1 MVSALSWQP
10 VIDGLTEAV
19 RLIVTGD
26 REVIEITLRSLQTA
40 LLGTVIATMVG
51 LPLGILIGM
60 KSFKGKRIL
69 KTVFN
74 ALIGVPTVSLG
85 LLLYIL
91 FSHSG
96 PLGFLDLLYTLQGIA
111 VGEAIL
117 ILPIIVSFVASAVE
131 SKDIQLRDLV
141 RTLGASELETSMAIL
156 REAYSGVSLAV
167 ISGFNRAF
175 AELGIA
181 MMIGANI
188 RGVTRVLTT
197 AIALQSAMG
206 EIGLSLALSFI
217 LIIVVFSLNFLISFL
232 HRGDRSEACL

>member
-1 MVSALSWQP
+1 MQP

-141 RTLGASELETSMAIL
+141 RTLGASELETSMAVL

-206 EIGLSLALSFI
+206 EIGLSLALSFV
-217 LIIVVFSLNFLISFL
+217 LIIVVLSLNFLISFL
-232 HRGDRSEACL
+232 HRGG

>member
-1 MVSALSWQP
+1 MSWQLL
-10 VIDGLTEAV
+10 IDGLTEAV

-26 REVIEITLRSLQTA
+26 REIIEITIRSLQVA
-40 LLGTVIATMVG
+40 FLGTLMATVVG
-51 LPLGILIGM
+51 LPLGILVGM
-60 KSFKGKRIL
+60 KSFKGKRVV

-74 ALIGVPTVSLG
+74 ALIGIPTVSLG
-85 LLLYIL
+85 LLLYIFL
-91 FSHSG
+91 SHSG
-96 PLGFLDLLYTLQGIA
+96 PLGFLDLLYTVQGIA

-117 ILPIIVSFVASAVE
+117 VTPMIVSFVASAIE
-131 SKDIQLRDLV
+131 SKGLLLRDLV
-141 RTLGASELETSMAIL
+141 RTLGASEFETSLAIL

-167 ISGFNRAF
+167 ISSFNRAF

-188 RGVTRVLTT
+188 KGVTRVLTT

-217 LIIVVFSLNFLISFL
+217 LIIVVLTLNLLISFL
-232 HRGDRSEACL
+232 QRGE

>member
-1 MVSALSWQP
+1 M
-10 VIDGLTEAV
+10 IDGLTEAI

-26 REVIEITLRSLQTA
+26 GEVIEITIRSLQVA
-40 LLGTVIATMVG
+40 SLGTLIATLVG
-51 LPLGILIGM
+51 LPLGILVGM
-60 KSFKGKRIL
+60 KSFKGKRIV

-74 ALIGVPTVSLG
+74 ALIGIPTVSLG
-85 LLLYIL
+85 LLLYIFL
-91 FSHSG
+91 SHSG
-96 PLGFLDLLYTLQGIA
+96 PLGFLDLLYTVQGIA

-117 ILPIIVSFVASAVE
+117 VTPIIVSFVASAIE
-131 SKDIQLRDLV
+131 SKDILLRDLV
-141 RTLGASELETSMAIL
+141 RTLGASEFETSLAIL
-156 REAYSGVSLAV
+156 REAYNGVSLAV

-188 RGVTRVLTT
+188 KGVTRVLTT

-217 LIIVVFSLNFLISFL
+217 LIIVVLTLNLLISFL
-232 HRGDRSEACL
+232 QRGE